1 MIFSKTFASLATLAS
16 MLALAQADMLQISNP
31 TQGTRWKVGETVFL
45 EWKGNCASMGSAA
58 KNVDVDLMTGNS
70 NALRFVAK
78 LASIDCSASNNRK
91 EFVIP
96 ADVVKESGIYSLAV
110 QTVPQL
116 SYSNVFTID
125 SAVGAGD
132 GGVTA
137 ETPGAGGQA
146 GTTPGQDPNTKNSG
160 AAQGT
165 VTAATAVAM
174 AAVAFAAQLL

>member
-1 MIFSKTFASLATLAS
+1 MIFSKTLASLTTLAS
-16 MLALAQADMLQISNP
+16 MLVLAQADMLQISNP

-58 KNVDVDLMTGNS
+58 KNADVDLMTGNS

-96 ADVVKESGIYSLAV
+96 ADVVKESGNYSLAV

-125 SAVGAGD
+125 SAVGGD
-132 GGVTA
+132 SGETGG
-137 ETPGAGGQA
+137 TPGAGGQP
-146 GTTPGQDPNTKNSG
+146 GTTPAQDPNTKNSG

-165 VTAATAVAM
+165 VAAATVVAM